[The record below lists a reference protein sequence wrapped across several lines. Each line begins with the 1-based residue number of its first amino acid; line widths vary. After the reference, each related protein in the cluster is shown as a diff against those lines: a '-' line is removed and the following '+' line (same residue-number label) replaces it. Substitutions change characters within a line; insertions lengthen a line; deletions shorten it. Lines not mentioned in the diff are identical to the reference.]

1 MVRLHGTCDDLRISG
16 NGVRISGDGVRPLR
30 TPPLQSWAMATQSLY
45 RRYRPQKFSEIRGQ
59 EHVVKALRNAVA
71 SGHEG
76 QAYLFSGP
84 RGTGKTSAARIL
96 AKALNCANPQDGEP
110 CCECESCVAIQ
121 EGSSF
126 DVVEL
131 DAASNRGIDKMRD
144 VISSVNLV
152 SPGRHKVYILDEVHQ
167 LTKEAAS
174 ALLKTLEEPPS
185 HVVFVLATTDPE
197 KVFDTIRSR
206 TQHLQ
211 FHLLSMA
218 DLDSYVRYV
227 IDDAKIELGDDAVE
241 AVLRQGA
248 GSARD
253 TLSALEL
260 VAAMG
265 GVLDETTPVD
275 EFVEALIDYEAG
287 ALLAAVAR
295 SIDFG
300 LDPRTIAED
309 LIRHMRDCFL
319 VLMAPDVLDVVP
331 GRRDTLT
338 DQANR
343 LGAPRVVKIIE
354 TLGSTV
360 LDMRNAPDSRVLL
373 EVSLVRLV
381 HRELQ
386 MGIESLLA
394 RIERL
399 EKAMEERPALAPAP
413 KDPTTG
419 RAVLGGR
426 VNAETGPARRPQATT
441 APVAEPSGDEP
452 APAPPVTVET
462 APASVPTGSGDVD
475 IVVDR
480 WITDVVGGLSGMRRA
495 VAQMA
500 KPMARDGIVVL
511 MVDNEPSAERVRTYL
526 KDLTATIT
534 KVAGGRCTIE
544 IEVRSDDSRPI
555 KKPSSSDAVGRST
568 AMNAPD
574 ESGVDE
580 VPEDEFIDIEDVK
593 SLPTVSTETVTD
605 QLTSLFPG
613 SEIISEDL

>member
-1 MVRLHGTCDDLRISG
+1 
-16 NGVRISGDGVRPLR
+16 
-30 TPPLQSWAMATQSLY
+30 MATQSLY
-45 RRYRPQKFSEIRGQ
+45 RRYRPQTFSQIRGQ
-59 EHVVKALRNAVA
+59 EHVVRALRNAVA

-96 AKALNCANPQDGEP
+96 AKALNCSAPQDGEP
-110 CCECESCVAIQ
+110 CCVCESCTSIQ

-131 DAASNRGIDKMRD
+131 DAASNRGIDRMRD
-144 VISSVNLV
+144 IIASVNLV

-167 LTKEAAS
+167 LSKDAAS

-218 DLDSYVRYV
+218 DLDSYVRFV
-227 IDDAKIELGDDAVE
+227 IADAGIELADDAIE

-265 GVLDETTPVD
+265 GVVDETTPVD
-275 EFVEALIDYEAG
+275 EFVEAMIDYEAG

-295 SIDFG
+295 SVDFG

-331 GRRDTLT
+331 GRRDTLV

-343 LGAPRVVKIIE
+343 LGTPRIVKIIE

-360 LDMRNAPDSRVLL
+360 LDMRNAPDARVLL
-373 EVSLVRLV
+373 EVALVRLV

-394 RIERL
+394 RVERL
-399 EKAMEERPALAPAP
+399 EKAIEDRPVLAPAP

-426 VNAETGPARRPQATT
+426 VSGDSTSTRRP
-441 APVAEPSGDEP
+441 APKQSEP
-452 APAPPVTVET
+452 APGEVPATNTASPVVDTP
-462 APASVPTGSGDVD
+462 APAGSGNPDL
-475 IVVDR
+475 VVDK
-480 WITDVVGGLSGMRRA
+480 WITDVVGSLTGMRRA

-500 KPMARDGIVVL
+500 KPTARDGIVVL
-511 MVDNEPSAERVRTYL
+511 TVDNQPSAERVQTYL
-526 KDLTATIT
+526 KDLTSAIH

-544 IEVRSDDSRPI
+544 IEVRGDDSR
-555 KKPSSSDAVGRST
+555 AVRQSAPTST
-568 AMNAPD
+568 SV
-574 ESGVDE
+574 ES
-580 VPEDEFIDIEDVK
+580 EDEFVDIDEAK
-593 SLPTVSTETVTD
+593 SLPTVSNEAVTD
-605 QLTSLFPG
+605 QLTAMFPG
-613 SEIISEDL
+613 SQIISEDL

>member
-1 MVRLHGTCDDLRISG
+1 M
-16 NGVRISGDGVRPLR
+16 RPLR

-96 AKALNCANPQDGEP
+96 AKALNCTNPQDGEP
-110 CCECESCVAIQ
+110 CCECDSCRAIQ
-121 EGSSF
+121 DGSSF

-227 IDDAKIELGDDAVE
+227 IDDAGIELGDDAVE

-275 EFVEALIDYEAG
+275 EFVESLIDYEAG
-287 ALLAAVAR
+287 PLLASVAR

-319 VLMAPDVLDVVP
+319 TLMAPDVLDVVP

-394 RIERL
+394 RVERL
-399 EKAMEERPALAPAP
+399 EKAMEERPVLAPAP

-426 VNAETGPARRPQATT
+426 VNAETGPVRRPQVTATT
-441 APVAEPSGDEP
+441 VAESVGDGSASVTAPDAPVES
-452 APAPPVTVET
+452 APVSA
-462 APASVPTGSGDVD
+462 PTGSGDAN

-480 WITDVVGGLSGMRRA
+480 WITDVVGALSGMRRA

-500 KPMARDGIVVL
+500 KPMTRDGIVVL

-526 KDLTATIT
+526 KDLTAMIT

-544 IEVRSDDSRPI
+544 IEVRNDDSRAV
-555 KKPSSSDAVGRST
+555 KKPSSSDAGGGRT
-568 AMNAPD
+568 ATDAPNESMSG
-574 ESGVDE
+574 ESGKEEIASDDFSD
-580 VPEDEFIDIEDVK
+580 DEFIDIEEVK
-593 SLPTVSTETVTD
+593 ALPTVSTVTVTD
-605 QLTSLFPG
+605 QITALFPG

>member
-1 MVRLHGTCDDLRISG
+1 
-16 NGVRISGDGVRPLR
+16 
-30 TPPLQSWAMATQSLY
+30 MATQSLY

-96 AKALNCANPQDGEP
+96 AKALNCANPQNGEP
-110 CCECESCVAIQ
+110 CCACESCVAIQ

-227 IDDAKIELGDDAVE
+227 IDDAKIELGDEAVE

-275 EFVEALIDYEAG
+275 EFVEALIDYEPG

-426 VNAETGPARRPQATT
+426 VNAETGPVRRPHATT
-441 APVAEPSGDEP
+441 APVVEPSGDEP
-452 APAPPVTVET
+452 APAPSVAVET
-462 APASVPTGSGDVD
+462 APASVPTGSGNVD

-500 KPMARDGIVVL
+500 KPTARDGIVVL

-555 KKPSSSDAVGRST
+555 KKPSSNDAVGRSAET
-568 AMNAPD
+568 NAHD
-574 ESGVDE
+574 ESGTDE

-605 QLTSLFPG
+605 QLTALFPG

>member
-1 MVRLHGTCDDLRISG
+1 
-16 NGVRISGDGVRPLR
+16 
-30 TPPLQSWAMATQSLY
+30 MATQSLY
-45 RRYRPQKFSEIRGQ
+45 RRYRPQTFSQIRGQ
-59 EHVVKALRNAVA
+59 EHVVRALRNAVA

-96 AKALNCANPQDGEP
+96 AKALNCSAPKDGEP
-110 CCECESCVAIQ
+110 CCVCESCTSIQ

-131 DAASNRGIDKMRD
+131 DAASNRGIDRMRD
-144 VISSVNLV
+144 IIASANLV

-167 LTKEAAS
+167 LSKDAAS

-218 DLDSYVRYV
+218 DLDSYVRFV
-227 IDDAKIELGDDAVE
+227 IADAGIELGDEAIE

-265 GVLDETTPVD
+265 GVVDETTPVD
-275 EFVEALIDYEAG
+275 EFVEAMIDYEAG

-295 SIDFG
+295 SVDFG

-331 GRRDTLT
+331 GRRDALV

-343 LGAPRVVKIIE
+343 LGTPRIVKIIE

-360 LDMRNAPDSRVLL
+360 LDMRNAPDARVLL
-373 EVSLVRLV
+373 EVALVRLV

-394 RIERL
+394 RVERL
-399 EKAMEERPALAPAP
+399 EKALEDRPVLAPAP

-426 VNAETGPARRPQATT
+426 VSGDTTPARRPTPKQAEQAPREDPAADPP
-441 APVAEPSGDEP
+441 APVVESPSP
-452 APAPPVTVET
+452 A
-462 APASVPTGSGDVD
+462 GSGNPDV
-475 IVVDR
+475 VVDS
-480 WITDVVGGLSGMRRA
+480 WITDVVGSLTGMRRA

-500 KPMARDGIVVL
+500 KPMTRDGILVL
-511 MVDNEPSAERVRTYL
+511 MVDNQPSAERVRTYL
-526 KDLTATIT
+526 KDLTSAIH

-544 IEVRSDDSRPI
+544 IEVRGDDSRPVRQSA
-555 KKPSSSDAVGRST
+555 PSSATVESD
-568 AMNAPD
+568 D
-574 ESGVDE
+574 
-580 VPEDEFIDIEDVK
+580 EDEFIDIDEAK
-593 SLPTVSTETVTD
+593 SLPTVSTEAVTD
-605 QLTSLFPG
+605 QLTAMFPG
-613 SEIISEDL
+613 SQIISEDL

>member
-1 MVRLHGTCDDLRISG
+1 
-16 NGVRISGDGVRPLR
+16 
-30 TPPLQSWAMATQSLY
+30 MAVQSLY
-45 RRYRPQKFSEIRGQ
+45 RRYRPQTFAEIRGQ
-59 EHVVKALRNAVA
+59 EHVVKALRNAMA
-71 SGHEG
+71 NGSEG

-84 RGTGKTSAARIL
+84 RGTGKTSAARIF
-96 AKALNCANPQDGEP
+96 AKALNCADLQNGEP
-110 CCECESCVAIQ
+110 CCGCESCVSIQ

-144 VISSVNLV
+144 IIASANLV

-167 LTKEAAS
+167 LSKDAAS

-211 FHLLSMA
+211 FHLLPMA
-218 DLDSYVRYV
+218 DLDAYVRFV
-227 IDDAKIELGDDAVE
+227 VDDAGIEIGDDAIE
-241 AVLRQGA
+241 AVLRQGG

-265 GVLDETTPVD
+265 GVVDETTPVV
-275 EFVEALIDYEAG
+275 EFVEALIDFESG

-295 SIDFG
+295 SADFG

-319 VLMAPDVLDVVP
+319 ALVAPDVLDVVP
-331 GRRDTLT
+331 GRRDVLV

-343 LGAPRVVKIIE
+343 LGTPRVVKIIE

-360 LDMRNAPDSRVLL
+360 LDMRNAPDARVLL
-373 EVSLVRLV
+373 EVALVRLV

-399 EKAMEERPALAPAP
+399 EKALEERPLVAPAP
-413 KDPTTG
+413 KDPSTG

-426 VNAETGPARRPQATT
+426 VNVDAAPLRRSTQRSTETALAHAIPESGVEVSVAAESQ
-441 APVAEPSGDEP
+441 DP
-452 APAPPVTVET
+452 APST
-462 APASVPTGSGDVD
+462 SQSSGSGDPD
-475 IVVDR
+475 AVVSR
-480 WITDVVGGLSGMRRA
+480 WLTDVVGSMSGMRRA

-500 KPMARDGIVVL
+500 KPISRDGAVVL
-511 MVDNEPSAERVRTYL
+511 MVDNEPSAERVRTYV
-526 KDLTATIT
+526 KDLTAAIH
-534 KVAGGRCTIE
+534 KIAGGRCTVE
-544 IEVRSDDSRPI
+544 IEVRSDDSRSA
-555 KKPSSSDAVGRST
+555 KKPMDGGPEST
-568 AMNAPD
+568 LD
-574 ESGVDE
+574 ESDGD
-580 VPEDEFIDIEDVK
+580 DEFIDIEDVK
-593 SLPTVSTETVTD
+593 ALPSVSNESTTD
-605 QLTSLFPG
+605 HLTAMFPG
-613 SEIISEDL
+613 SEIISEDP

>member
-1 MVRLHGTCDDLRISG
+1 
-16 NGVRISGDGVRPLR
+16 
-30 TPPLQSWAMATQSLY
+30 MATQSLY
-45 RRYRPQKFSEIRGQ
+45 RRYRPQTFSEIRGQ
-59 EHVVKALRNAVA
+59 EHVVRALRNAVA

-96 AKALNCANPQDGEP
+96 AKALNCSNSRNGEP
-110 CCECESCVAIQ
+110 CCTCESCVSIQ
-121 EGSSF
+121 DGSSF

-131 DAASNRGIDKMRD
+131 DAASNRGIESVRD
-144 VISSVNLV
+144 IITSANLV
-152 SPGRHKVYILDEVHQ
+152 SPGRHKVFILDEVHQ
-167 LTKEAAS
+167 LTAPAAS
-174 ALLKTLEEPPS
+174 ALLKTLEEPPA

-218 DLDSYVRYV
+218 DLESYIRYV
-227 IDDAKIELGDDAVE
+227 IEDAGIDIGEEAIR

-265 GVLDETTPVD
+265 GVVDETTPVD
-275 EFVEALIDYEAG
+275 EFVEALIDFEAG

-295 SIDFG
+295 SVDHG

-309 LIRHMRDCFL
+309 LIGHMRDCFL

-331 GRRDTLT
+331 GRREVLA

-343 LGAPRVVKIIE
+343 LGTPRVVKVIE
-354 TLGSTV
+354 TLGAAV
-360 LDMRNAPDSRVLL
+360 LDMRNAPDARVLL
-373 EVSLVRLV
+373 EVALVRLV

-394 RIERL
+394 RVERL
-399 EKAMEERPALAPAP
+399 EKALEDRPTLAPAP
-413 KDPTTG
+413 KDPSTG

-426 VNAETGPARRPQATT
+426 VSPDAPRRSPASSETPGADTT
-441 APVAEPSGDEP
+441 PESADVDN
-452 APAPPVTVET
+452 APADTVPVTEST
-462 APASVPTGSGDVD
+462 AQMVGSGDATA
-475 IVVDR
+475 VVDR
-480 WITDVVGGLSGMRRA
+480 WAADVVGALTGMRRA

-500 KPMARDGIVVL
+500 KPMTRDGVLVL
-511 MVDNEPSAERVRTYL
+511 MVDNEPSAQRVRTYL
-526 KDLTATIT
+526 KDLTTPIH
-534 KVAGGRCTIE
+534 KVAGGRCA
-544 IEVRSDDSRPI
+544 IEVEVRGDESRPAKRPSPRSD
-555 KKPSSSDAVGRST
+555 
-568 AMNAPD
+568 
-574 ESGVDE
+574 
-580 VPEDEFIDIEDVK
+580 DEFIDIEEAK
-593 SLPTVSTETVTD
+593 ALPTVSSKMATD
-605 QLTSLFPG
+605 ELTAMFPG

>member
-1 MVRLHGTCDDLRISG
+1 
-16 NGVRISGDGVRPLR
+16 
-30 TPPLQSWAMATQSLY
+30 MATQSLY
-45 RRYRPQKFSEIRGQ
+45 RRYRPQTFSQIRGQ

-71 SGHEG
+71 NGSEG

-96 AKALNCANPQDGEP
+96 AKALNCSNPRDGEP
-110 CCECESCVAIQ
+110 CCVCESCIAIQ

-131 DAASNRGIDKMRD
+131 DAASNRGIDKIRE
-144 VISSVNLV
+144 IIASANLV

-167 LTKEAAS
+167 LGKDAAS

-185 HVVFVLATTDPE
+185 HVVFILATTDPE

-218 DLDSYVRYV
+218 ELDAYVRWV
-227 IDDAKIELGDDAVE
+227 IQDAGIEIGEEAIE
-241 AVLRQGA
+241 AVLRQGG

-265 GVLDETTPVD
+265 GVVDETTPVD
-275 EFVEALIDYEAG
+275 EFVEALIDFEAG

-295 SIDFG
+295 TVEFG
-300 LDPRTIAED
+300 IDPRTIAED
-309 LIRHMRDCFL
+309 LIRHLRDCFL
-319 VLMAPDVLDVVP
+319 VLMAPEVLDVVP
-331 GRRDTLT
+331 GRREVLA

-343 LGAPRVVKIIE
+343 LGTPRVVKIIE
-354 TLGSTV
+354 TLGSAV
-360 LDMRNAPDSRVLL
+360 LDMRHAPDARVLL
-373 EVSLVRLV
+373 EVALVRLV

-394 RIERL
+394 RVERL
-399 EKAMEERPALAPAP
+399 EKALEERPVLAPSP
-413 KDPTTG
+413 KDPSTG

-426 VNAETGPARRPQATT
+426 VSGDT
-441 APVAEPSGDEP
+441 APLRRSAPRATETVAIDAPVQSAPTETVPS
-452 APAPPVTVET
+452 ET
-462 APASVPTGSGDVD
+462 ESNGESSDDVSAIGSEQRIAQPTGSGDPD
-475 IVVDR
+475 AVVSR
-480 WITDVVGGLSGMRRA
+480 WITDVVGSLSGMRRA

-500 KPMARDGIVVL
+500 KPAVREGRVVL

-526 KDLTATIT
+526 KDLTSAIHKT
-534 KVAGGRCTIE
+534 AGGRCDIVV
-544 IEVRSDDSRPI
+544 EVRGDDSRPGQR
-555 KKPSSSDAVGRST
+555 PVAGTADSVGGDSGS
-568 AMNAPD
+568 ADD
-574 ESGVDE
+574 E
-580 VPEDEFIDIEDVK
+580 EFIDIEEAK
-593 SLPTVSTETVTD
+593 SLPTVTTKSVTD
-605 QLTSLFPG
+605 HLTALFPG

>member
-1 MVRLHGTCDDLRISG
+1 
-16 NGVRISGDGVRPLR
+16 
-30 TPPLQSWAMATQSLY
+30 MATQSLY
-45 RRYRPQKFSEIRGQ
+45 RRYRPQTFSQIRGQ
-59 EHVVKALRNAVA
+59 EHVVRALRNAVA

-96 AKALNCANPQDGEP
+96 AKALNCSSPKDGEP
-110 CCECESCVAIQ
+110 CCVCESCASIQ

-131 DAASNRGIDKMRD
+131 DAASNRGIDRMRD
-144 VISSVNLV
+144 IIASANLV

-167 LTKEAAS
+167 LSKDAAS

-218 DLDSYVRYV
+218 DLDSYVRFV
-227 IDDAKIELGDDAVE
+227 IADAGIELGDEAIE

-265 GVLDETTPVD
+265 GVVDETTPVD
-275 EFVEALIDYEAG
+275 EFVEAMIDYEAG
-287 ALLAAVAR
+287 ALLASVAR
-295 SIDFG
+295 SVDFG

-319 VLMAPDVLDVVP
+319 VIMAPDVLDVVP
-331 GRRDTLT
+331 GRRDTLV

-343 LGAPRVVKIIE
+343 LGTPRIVKIIE
-354 TLGSTV
+354 SLGSTV
-360 LDMRNAPDSRVLL
+360 LDMRNAPDARVLL
-373 EVSLVRLV
+373 EVALVRLV

-394 RIERL
+394 RVERL
-399 EKAMEERPALAPAP
+399 EKALEDRPVLAPAP

-426 VNAETGPARRPQATT
+426 VTGDSAPARRSAPKQAEQEAQEAAPAESP
-441 APVAEPSGDEP
+441 APVVD
-452 APAPPVTVET
+452 APP
-462 APASVPTGSGDVD
+462 PAGSGNPDA
-475 IVVDR
+475 VVDK
-480 WITDVVGGLSGMRRA
+480 WITDVVGSLTGMRRA

-500 KPMARDGIVVL
+500 KPATRDGVL
-511 MVDNEPSAERVRTYL
+511 VLTVDNQPSAERVRTYL
-526 KDLTATIT
+526 KDLTSAIH

-544 IEVRSDDSRPI
+544 IEVRGDDSRPVRQ
-555 KKPSSSDAVGRST
+555 S
-568 AMNAPD
+568 APASAGVESEDDD
-574 ESGVDE
+574 EL
-580 VPEDEFIDIEDVK
+580 IDIDEVK
-593 SLPTVSTETVTD
+593 SLPTVSTEAVTD
-605 QLTSLFPG
+605 QLTAMFPG
-613 SEIISEDL
+613 SQIISEDL

>member
-1 MVRLHGTCDDLRISG
+1 
-16 NGVRISGDGVRPLR
+16 
-30 TPPLQSWAMATQSLY
+30 MATQSLY
-45 RRYRPQKFSEIRGQ
+45 RRYRPQTFSQIRGQ
-59 EHVVKALRNAVA
+59 EHVVRALRNAVA

-96 AKALNCANPQDGEP
+96 AKALNCSAPQDGEP
-110 CCECESCVAIQ
+110 CCVCESCTSIQ

-131 DAASNRGIDKMRD
+131 DAASNRGIDRMRD
-144 VISSVNLV
+144 IIASVNLV

-167 LTKEAAS
+167 LSKDAAS

-218 DLDSYVRYV
+218 DLDSYVRFV
-227 IDDAKIELGDDAVE
+227 IADAGIELADDAIE

-265 GVLDETTPVD
+265 GVVDETTPVD
-275 EFVEALIDYEAG
+275 EFVEAMIDYEAG

-295 SIDFG
+295 SVDFG

-331 GRRDTLT
+331 GRRDTLV

-343 LGAPRVVKIIE
+343 LGTPRIVKIIE

-360 LDMRNAPDSRVLL
+360 LDMRSAPDARVLL
-373 EVSLVRLV
+373 EVALVRLV

-394 RIERL
+394 RVERL
-399 EKAMEERPALAPAP
+399 EKAIEDRPVLAPAP

-426 VNAETGPARRPQATT
+426 VSGDSTSTRRP
-441 APVAEPSGDEP
+441 APKQSEP
-452 APAPPVTVET
+452 APGEVPAANTAPPVVDTP
-462 APASVPTGSGDVD
+462 APAGSGNPDL
-475 IVVDR
+475 VVDK
-480 WITDVVGGLSGMRRA
+480 WITDVVGSLTGMRRA

-500 KPMARDGIVVL
+500 KPTARDGIVVL
-511 MVDNEPSAERVRTYL
+511 MVDNQPSAERVQTYL
-526 KDLTATIT
+526 KDLTSAIH

-544 IEVRSDDSRPI
+544 IEVRGDDSR
-555 KKPSSSDAVGRST
+555 AVRQSAPTST
-568 AMNAPD
+568 SV
-574 ESGVDE
+574 ES
-580 VPEDEFIDIEDVK
+580 EDEFVDIDEAK
-593 SLPTVSTETVTD
+593 SLPTVSNEAVTD
-605 QLTSLFPG
+605 QLTAMFPG
-613 SEIISEDL
+613 SQIISEDL

>member
-1 MVRLHGTCDDLRISG
+1 
-16 NGVRISGDGVRPLR
+16 
-30 TPPLQSWAMATQSLY
+30 MATQSLY
-45 RRYRPQKFSEIRGQ
+45 RRYRPQTFSQIRGQ
-59 EHVVKALRNAVA
+59 EHVVRALRNAVA

-96 AKALNCANPQDGEP
+96 AKALNCSAPQDGEP
-110 CCECESCVAIQ
+110 CCVCESCTSIQ

-131 DAASNRGIDKMRD
+131 DAASNRGIDRMRD
-144 VISSVNLV
+144 IIASVNLV

-167 LTKEAAS
+167 LSKDAAS

-218 DLDSYVRYV
+218 DLDSYVRFV
-227 IDDAKIELGDDAVE
+227 IADAGIELADDAIE

-265 GVLDETTPVD
+265 GVVDETTPVD
-275 EFVEALIDYEAG
+275 EFVEAMIDYEAG

-295 SIDFG
+295 SVDFG

-331 GRRDTLT
+331 GRRDTLV

-343 LGAPRVVKIIE
+343 LGTPRIVKIIE

-360 LDMRNAPDSRVLL
+360 LDMRNAPDARVLL
-373 EVSLVRLV
+373 EVALVRLV

-394 RIERL
+394 RVERL
-399 EKAMEERPALAPAP
+399 EKAFEDRPVLAPAP
-413 KDPTTG
+413 KDPATG

-426 VNAETGPARRPQATT
+426 VSGDSTSTRRPAPKQSEPEPGEVPAANT
-441 APVAEPSGDEP
+441 APPVVDAP
-452 APAPPVTVET
+452 APA
-462 APASVPTGSGDVD
+462 GSGNPDL
-475 IVVDR
+475 VVDK
-480 WITDVVGGLSGMRRA
+480 WITDVVGSLTGMRRA

-500 KPMARDGIVVL
+500 KPTARDGIVVL
-511 MVDNEPSAERVRTYL
+511 MVDNQPSAERVQTYL
-526 KDLTATIT
+526 KDLTSAIH

-544 IEVRSDDSRPI
+544 IEVRGDDSRPVRQ
-555 KKPSSSDAVGRST
+555 S
-568 AMNAPD
+568 APTSAGV
-574 ESGVDE
+574 ES
-580 VPEDEFIDIEDVK
+580 EDEFVDIDEAK
-593 SLPTVSTETVTD
+593 SLPTVSTEAVTD
-605 QLTSLFPG
+605 QLTAMFPG
-613 SEIISEDL
+613 SQIISEDL

>member
-1 MVRLHGTCDDLRISG
+1 
-16 NGVRISGDGVRPLR
+16 
-30 TPPLQSWAMATQSLY
+30 MATQSLY
-45 RRYRPQKFSEIRGQ
+45 RRYRPQTFSQIRGQ

-71 SGHEG
+71 NGSEG

-96 AKALNCANPQDGEP
+96 AKALNCADPKDGEP
-110 CCECESCVAIQ
+110 CCVCQSCVSIQ

-144 VISSVNLV
+144 IIASANLV

-167 LTKEAAS
+167 LSKDAAS

-227 IDDAKIELGDDAVE
+227 IEDAGIEIGDDAVE

-265 GVLDETTPVD
+265 GIVDETTPVD

-295 SIDFG
+295 SVDFG
-300 LDPRTIAED
+300 LDPRSIAED

-331 GRRDTLT
+331 GRRDALV

-343 LGAPRVVKIIE
+343 LGTPRVVKIIE
-354 TLGSTV
+354 TLGSAV
-360 LDMRNAPDSRVLL
+360 LDMRNAPDARVLL
-373 EVSLVRLV
+373 EVALVRLV

-399 EKAMEERPALAPAP
+399 EKALEERPLIAPAP
-413 KDPTTG
+413 KDPSTG

-426 VNAETGPARRPQATT
+426 VSADTPSTPATSKPLSK
-441 APVAEPSGDEP
+441 PPAEPSATTPAHPDETMASSASAASP
-452 APAPPVTVET
+452 KDGASAPQPV
-462 APASVPTGSGDVD
+462 GSGDPEA
-475 IVVDR
+475 VVSR
-480 WITDVVGGLSGMRRA
+480 WITDVVGSLTGMRRA

-500 KPMARDGIVVL
+500 KPTARNGAVVL
-511 MVDNEPSAERVRTYL
+511 VVDNEPSAERVRTYL
-526 KDLTATIT
+526 KDLTAAIHKT
-534 KVAGGRCTIE
+534 AGGRCTIE
-544 IEVRSDDSRPI
+544 IEVRREDARPT
-555 KKPSSSDAVGRST
+555 KDSSSPGIGSKA
-568 AMNAPD
+568 
-574 ESGVDE
+574 
-580 VPEDEFIDIEDVK
+580 DEFNEPEVDPEVEFEIDLEEAK
-593 SLPTVSTETVTD
+593 SLPTVSTKTATD
-605 QLTSLFPG
+605 QLTEMFPG

>member
-1 MVRLHGTCDDLRISG
+1 
-16 NGVRISGDGVRPLR
+16 
-30 TPPLQSWAMATQSLY
+30 MATQSLY
-45 RRYRPQKFSEIRGQ
+45 RRYRPQTFSQIRGQ

-96 AKALNCANPQDGEP
+96 AKALNCANPAGGEP
-110 CCECESCVAIQ
+110 CCVCESCVSIQ
-121 EGSSF
+121 DGTSF

-144 VISSVNLV
+144 VITSANLV
-152 SPGRHKVYILDEVHQ
+152 SPGRHKVFILDEVHQ

-218 DLDSYVRYV
+218 DLDEYVRFV
-227 IDDAKIELGDDAVE
+227 IDDAGIEISEEAVE
-241 AVLRQGA
+241 AVLRQGG

-265 GVLDETTPVD
+265 GVVDETTPVD
-275 EFVEALIDYEAG
+275 EFVEALIDFEAG

-295 SIDFG
+295 SVDFG

-319 VLMAPDVLDVVP
+319 ILMAPDVLDAIP
-331 GRRDTLT
+331 GRREVLA

-343 LGAPRVVKIIE
+343 LGTPRVVKIIE
-354 TLGSTV
+354 TLGSAV
-360 LDMRNAPDSRVLL
+360 LDMRNAPDARVLL
-373 EVSLVRLV
+373 EVALVRLV

-394 RIERL
+394 RVERL
-399 EKAMEERPALAPAP
+399 EKALEDRPVLAPAP

-426 VNAETGPARRPQATT
+426 VNGDSAPMRRPATEKSIDAGAQPPSPEPAE
-441 APVAEPSGDEP
+441 APVLS
-452 APAPPVTVET
+452 APAAPP
-462 APASVPTGSGDVD
+462 AGSGDPD
-475 IVVDR
+475 AVVAA
-480 WITDVVGGLSGMRRA
+480 WTTDVLGSLSGMRRA

-500 KPMARDGIVVL
+500 KPMARDGAVVL
-511 MVDNEPSAERVRTYL
+511 LVDNQPSAERVKAYL
-526 KDLTATIT
+526 KDLTAVIH
-534 KVAGGRCTIE
+534 KAAGGRCSIE
-544 IEVRSDDSRPI
+544 IEVRGEDP
-555 KKPSSSDAVGRST
+555 RSGKQPEPVQ
-568 AMNAPD
+568 ANAD
-574 ESGVDE
+574 IEE
-580 VPEDEFIDIEDVK
+580 EFIDLEEAK
-593 SLPTVSTETVTD
+593 SLPTVSTKSATD
-605 QLTSLFPG
+605 QLTSMFPG
-613 SEIISEDL
+613 SEIISEEL

>member
-1 MVRLHGTCDDLRISG
+1 
-16 NGVRISGDGVRPLR
+16 
-30 TPPLQSWAMATQSLY
+30 MATQSLY
-45 RRYRPQKFSEIRGQ
+45 RRYRPQTFSQIRGQ

-71 SGHEG
+71 GGHEG

-96 AKALNCANPQDGEP
+96 AKALNCANPAGGEP
-110 CCECESCVAIQ
+110 CCVCESCVSIQ
-121 EGSSF
+121 DGTSF

-144 VISSVNLV
+144 VITSANLV
-152 SPGRHKVYILDEVHQ
+152 SPGRHKVFILDEVHQ

-218 DLDSYVRYV
+218 DLDEYVRFV
-227 IDDAKIELGDDAVE
+227 IDDAGIEIGEDAVE
-241 AVLRQGA
+241 AVLRQGG

-265 GVLDETTPVD
+265 GVVDETTPVD
-275 EFVEALIDYEAG
+275 EFVEALIDFEAG

-295 SIDFG
+295 SVDFG

-319 VLMAPDVLDVVP
+319 ILMAPDVLDAIP
-331 GRRDTLT
+331 GRREVLA

-343 LGAPRVVKIIE
+343 LGTPRVVKIIE
-354 TLGSTV
+354 TLGSAV
-360 LDMRNAPDSRVLL
+360 LDMRNAPDARVLL
-373 EVSLVRLV
+373 EVALVRLV

-394 RIERL
+394 RVERL
-399 EKAMEERPALAPAP
+399 EKALEDRPVLAPAP

-426 VNAETGPARRPQATT
+426 VNSDSAPMRRPVTEKSADAAAQPPSSEPAD
-441 APVAEPSGDEP
+441 APAAP
-452 APAPPVTVET
+452 APAPPPV
-462 APASVPTGSGDVD
+462 GSGDPD
-475 IVVDR
+475 AVVGA
-480 WITDVVGGLSGMRRA
+480 WTTDVLGSLSGMRRA

-500 KPMARDGIVVL
+500 KPMSRDGAVVL
-511 MVDNEPSAERVRTYL
+511 LVDNQPSAERVRAYL
-526 KDLTATIT
+526 KDLTAVIH
-534 KVAGGRCTIE
+534 KAAGGRCAIE
-544 IEVRSDDSRPI
+544 IEVRGEDP
-555 KKPSSSDAVGRST
+555 RSGKQ
-568 AMNAPD
+568 AESAPANAD
-574 ESGVDE
+574 VEE
-580 VPEDEFIDIEDVK
+580 EFIDIEEAK
-593 SLPTVSTETVTD
+593 SLPTVSPKSATD
-605 QLTSLFPG
+605 QLTSMFPG
-613 SEIISEDL
+613 SEIISEEL